1 MEAPPTTSRN
11 VTGVLQDP
19 GQRTRLL
26 ALARTRYGIGIEDAR
41 DLLQETAADLLR
53 QRDYLVESPRA
64 YVAGAFRIRCSR
76 FLRARRQIDDLI
88 EPEEAALNLERSG
101 EPEASERRFA
111 VRQAFGLI
119 SPPCRKLLSAYYV
132 EGQSLREAAETMA
145 LAYSGVSK
153 TLNRCL
159 RRLRQCLN

>member
-1 MEAPPTTSRN
+1 M
-11 VTGVLQDP
+11 GVLQDP

-53 QRDYLVESPRA
+53 QRDYVIEAPRA
-64 YVAGAFRIRCSR
+64 YVSGAFRIRCSR
-76 FLRARRQIDDLI
+76 FLRSRRQIDDFR
-88 EPEEAALNLERSG
+88 EPEEAALDLEGSS
-101 EPEASERRFA
+101 EPEANDRRLA

-119 SPPCRKLLSAYYV
+119 SAPCQKLLVAYYV
-132 EGQSLREAAETMA
+132 EGQSLREAAETME

-153 TLNRCL
+153 TLSRCL